1 MIALLF
7 NKNVGRIGE
16 EHLEIVTSDYPL
28 LITSVGNYKNH
39 DPEMIIKTA
48 YYWGR
53 MDYQLLYVLE
63 GCLHFKVKGE
73 EIKAPKGTAV
83 LFRPNEPQ
91 VYDNFGCEGT
101 ETFWIIFTGSKV
113 EDLLNECGMPNLP
126 VSFINAGSTAD
137 YPNIFNEMIV
147 ELQLKRP
154 NYDKIANLLLKKI
167 LIEINRHS
175 TDKSYYQ
182 NEIVN
187 QIIKS
192 SHYFND
198 NYNTKISIDDV
209 AARLHMSPCW
219 YIKNFKQIIGMT
231 PMQYIVSKR
240 LSMAKNLLISSNLPL
255 SEISEM
261 IGYDNPLYFSRLFK
275 KHSGI
280 TPSDYRKQF
289 KDRKELTEE
298 FISQPK
304 ESRSAMLL

>member
-16 EHLEIVTSDYPL
+16 EHLELVSNDCPL
-28 LITSVGNYKNH
+28 LITSVGNYKNY

-53 MDYQLLYVLE
+53 KDYQLLYVLE
-63 GCLHFKVKGE
+63 GSLHFKIKGE
-73 EIKAPKGTAV
+73 EIKAPKGTAI
-83 LFRPNEPQ
+83 LFRPGEPQ
-91 VYDNFGCEGT
+91 VYDNYGHEGT
-101 ETFWIIFTGSKV
+101 ETFWIIFTGNDV
-113 EDLLNECGMPNLP
+113 ENLLNEYGMPNKP
-126 VSFINAGSTAD
+126 VSFINAGSTTD

-154 NYDKIANLLLKKI
+154 NFEKIAILLLKKI

-175 TDKSYYQ
+175 IDKTYYQ

-192 SHYFND
+192 SHFFNE
-198 NYNTKISIDDV
+198 NYNTKISIDDE
-209 AARLHMSPCW
+209 AAKLHMSPCW
-219 YIKNFKQIIGMT
+219 FIKNFKQIIGMT

-289 KDRKELTEE
+289 RTQNLLTEE
-298 FISQPK
+298 FVSQSK
-304 ESRSAMLL
+304 S